1 MSQELGDEQ
10 QVVRGGVGRGR
21 VPVAQA
27 VGRPSVAKQVAQVP
41 ADVARLD
48 VPAPPSWETVAV
60 GGPDQ
65 QGEAVADRHDA
76 LLVALAHDREAPAHE
91 VAHDVAAVHL
101 RDLETPQPTLRAQPK
116 HEPFAFRGLAQG
128 GEDDHIGARAGMRL
142 WSLDGRQELA
152 RIGVGTA
159 GHFEPSEVADAGVLR
174 ALARLRFPVLRGE
187 VREQVVALHVSRIAF
202 KRPRQCGHLASA
214 RADRVGGVARR
225 LEGVEP

>member
-1 MSQELGDEQ
+1 M
-10 QVVRGGVGRGR
+10 
-21 VPVAQA
+21 
-27 VGRPSVAKQVAQVP
+27 P

-65 QGEAVADRHDA
+65 QGEVVADRHDA

-152 RIGVGTA
+152 RVAVGATA
-159 GHFEPSEVADAGVLR
+159 DTEPSEIADAGVLR
-174 ALARLRFPVLRGE
+174 ALARLRLPFLAGE
-187 VREQVVALHVSRIAF
+187 VGEQVVALHVPRIAF
-202 KRPRQCGHLASA
+202 ERPRQRAHLAA
-214 RADRVGGVARR
+214 PCVERVGGVARR
-225 LEGVEP
+225 LQ